1 MYPFAPDIARDTRN
15 ALDAIKAQGE
25 SERFWRI
32 NRYEGAFDGLDVDG
46 LPNFWDTSVPLRERA
61 PALRAQLPKIA
72 ARRLVALLFSDRAFP
87 GVTVA
92 ENAYGVSLDETQAE
106 ALSDL
111 VAEIVRV
118 ARIPSVMR
126 AVTMAALRSGTAVAV
141 TGIRDGVPVVDMLP
155 AKCCT
160 PTFDANGKL
169 SRVEYMQK
177 IPRGDTWMLHRRVIT
192 AASDTTYEPVDVA
205 TLKRD
210 TDLDSIEEKSVRLL
224 SFMPVV
230 WVRNAPDESIGE
242 VDGYPIH
249 HGLLA
254 EITAA
259 DMEVSQLHRTALY
272 NGEPVMVRMGVSGEG
287 TPAPMGPQGR
297 AAMGASGAEAEH
309 GAASWST
316 RLGGFV
322 RGVFGGASSGSVTKR
337 APNTIWNLPQGADAK
352 MLESSGAGSQ
362 ILTTALDRHS
372 RIVTDA
378 MGVILAQPGDLGGNA
393 MSSRSLA
400 IMFAPMLA
408 TADEMRV
415 LYGSVLC
422 DIVGMLLRWCH
433 VTAEGVHV
441 AAVTRAR
448 SALSAL
454 SVSVS
459 DGSSRWSAAP
469 LSLQWGEYFEPSWT
483 DVSAAIDAAQKATG
497 GRAVMSQRS
506 AALLVAPVVGISDVD
521 AELDAIRDESGAD
534 AASMRDVLSGVDRDE
549 PEPVV
554 DAGNTS
560 AETAPT
566 PGAEAVADTALNGAQ
581 VTALAALTR
590 DVTAGLM
597 AVESAVEIA
606 VLAFRIDEPRARR
619 IMEPA
624 ARFKS
629 SAPAPPPASPPGST
643 AVEDV

>member
-1 MYPFAPDIARDTRN
+1 MQPFAPDIARDTRS

-25 SERFWRI
+25 SERYWRI
-32 NRYEGAFDGLDVDG
+32 NRYEGAFDGLDVEG
-46 LPNFWDTSVPLRERA
+46 LPSFWDTSVPLRERA

-92 ENAYGVSLDETQAE
+92 ENAYGVALDESQAE

-111 VAEIVRV
+111 VAEIIKA

-126 AVTMAALRSGTAVAV
+126 SVTMAALRSGTAVAV
-141 TGIRDGVPVVDMLP
+141 TGIRDGVPVVDLLP

-169 SRVEYMQK
+169 SRVEYLQK
-177 IPRGDTWMLHRRVIT
+177 MPQGKTWMLHRRVIT
-192 AASDTTYEPVDVA
+192 AMADTTYEPVDVA

-210 TDLDSIEEKSVRLL
+210 TDLDSLDVKSAVLL
-224 SFMPVV
+224 PFLPVV
-230 WVRNAPDESIGE
+230 WVRNAPDASLGE

-254 EITAA
+254 EVTAA

-272 NGEPVMVRMGVSGEG
+272 NGEPVMVRMGVSGEKS
-287 TPAPMGPQGR
+287 PAPMGPQGR
-297 AAMGASGAEAEH
+297 AAMGATGAEAEH
-309 GAASWST
+309 GAASWSS
-316 RLGGFV
+316 RVGGFV
-322 RGVFGGASSGSVTKR
+322 RGVFAGASDGSVTKR

-378 MGVILAQPGDLGGNA
+378 MGVILAQPGDMGGNA

-415 LYGSVLC
+415 SYGDVLC

-433 VTAEGVHV
+433 ATAEGVHV
-441 AAVTRAR
+441 GAVTRAR

-469 LSLQWGEYFEPSWT
+469 LSLQWGEYFEPSWA

-497 GRAVMSQRS
+497 GRAVLSQR
-506 AALLVAPVVGISDVD
+506 AGVQLVAPVIGIADID

-534 AASMRDVLSGVDRDE
+534 ADSMRAVLSGADRDE
-549 PEPVV
+549 PEP
-554 DAGNTS
+554 NTDP
-560 AETAPT
+560 ADQGAATAPT
-566 PGAEAVADTALNGAQ
+566 PGADAVADTALNSAQ

-606 VLAFRIDEPRARR
+606 VLAFRIDEARARR

-624 ARFKS
+624 ARFKP
-629 SAPAPPPASPPGST
+629 SAPAPATPPGGIAS
-643 AVEDV
+643 EDA